1 MSPILGPKGF
11 GPWEVYV
18 RPKADTSVIRIERE
32 VPDSSSIRSKGVSTL
47 GKNKKGRS
55 RDRAVTRKHTHREG
69 FWHRLIRTLIE
80 DLG

>member
-1 MSPILGPKGF
+1 MILGPKGF

-18 RPKADTSVIRIERE
+18 GPKADTSTIRIERE
-32 VPDSSSIRSKGVSTL
+32 VPDSSSIRGEIVPAM

-55 RDRAVTRKHTHREG
+55 RDRAKDRGHTHREG